1 LEDDDVSTMI
11 FQSGDELYIWD
22 VLYYDVYEI
31 ASQDINEVARVL
43 SQEGGYKKL
52 QRRLLDPVEDIAV

>member
-1 LEDDDVSTMI
+1 MI
-11 FQSGDELYIWD
+11 FQSGDKLYIWD
-22 VLYYDVYEI
+22 ILYADVYEI

-52 QRRLLDPVEDIAV
+52 QTRLLNPVYDI